1 MELRQQ
7 LEAWAEQGK
16 RAPVDSHADWHVA
29 KRLLTHGIEALDR
42 IAALERD
49 LAAAQSDASGERIKR
64 ECAERRLAAAQ
75 AERDALEALLVE
87 IDDISWKRDGMRV
100 CDSED
105 NSGDYYQSHLL
116 AGTLKRIRA
125 GQTT

>member
-1 MELRQQ
+1 MNQH
-7 LEAWAEQGK
+7 
-16 RAPVDSHADWHVA
+16 SHTGW
-29 KRLLTHGIEALDR
+29 LTDMTGR
-42 IAALERD
+42 IAQLKRD
-49 LAAAQSDASGERIKR
+49 LA
-64 ECAERRLAAAQ
+64 
-75 AERDALEALLVE
+75 ALEALLVE
-87 IDDISWKRDGMRV
+87 IDGISWKRDGMGV

>member
-1 MELRQQ
+1 MSEPIAVDLLDDTFLIVNVPTTGSDAPLRPIQQALLRQNERIAQ
-7 LEAWAEQGK
+7 LE
-16 RAPVDSHADWHVA
+16 RA
-29 KRLLTHGIEALDR
+29 
-42 IAALERD
+42 
-49 LAAAQSDASGERIKR
+49 LA
-64 ECAERRLAAAQ
+64 
-75 AERDALEALLVE
+75 ALEALLVE
-87 IDDISWKRDGMRV
+87 IDGISWKRDGMGV